1 MVIGMYDIIGFSSWP
16 TVFMMSCFNFGS
28 CPWCAIPHFQ
38 AIRAWLGDI
47 CLFLFGGRSALW
59 CGLVLSLLHRIDTWP
74 IRHTTGVKQETKR
87 SKANQLVAIASQ
99 NPLSR
104 VHPDDCSLYCQAS
117 TDLRNVCVY
126 TIQHDY
132 QPKPFL
138 LSHLPYVGFFVS
150 GTMNFGKL

>member
-1 MVIGMYDIIGFSSWP
+1 MTGMHDTIGFNSLP
-16 TVFMMSCFNFGS
+16 TFDMMSCFNFGS
-28 CPWCAIPHFQ
+28 CRVQFRISKLLNYSMAWHLLVFVRRSF
-38 AIRAWLGDI
+38 RAAQD
-47 CLFLFGGRSALW
+47 R
-59 CGLVLSLLHRIDTWP
+59 H
-74 IRHTTGVKQETKR
+74 RHTTGVKQETKQ
-87 SKANQLVAIASQ
+87 SKPNQLVAIASQ
-99 NPLSR
+99 NPPSR

-138 LSHLPYVGFFVS
+138 LSHLPYVGFVVS

>member
-1 MVIGMYDIIGFSSWP
+1 MAADSLHAVL
-16 TVFMMSCFNFGS
+16 
-28 CPWCAIPHFQ
+28 FQ
-38 AIRAWLGDI
+38 FRKLPVVCNSAFPSYKSMAWRHLLV
-47 CLFLFGGRSALW
+47 LFKFGGRSALW

-87 SKANQLVAIASQ
+87 SKPNQLVAIASQ
-99 NPLSR
+99 NPPSR